1 MDSLDRINNS
11 QHFDDGIH
19 AEKYADFPPWEL
31 DTSL

>member
-19 AEKYADFPPWEL
+19 AEKYADFPP
-31 DTSL
+31 